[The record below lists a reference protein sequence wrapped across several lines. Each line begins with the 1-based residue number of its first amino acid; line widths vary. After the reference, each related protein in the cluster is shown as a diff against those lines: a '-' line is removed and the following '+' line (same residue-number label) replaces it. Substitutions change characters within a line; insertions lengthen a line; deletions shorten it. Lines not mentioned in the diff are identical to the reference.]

1 MSFGAQVSKQVGA
14 GIEPGNVSE
23 VVLGPLSQPSSVPF
37 YPHPIDY
44 TPKLPH
50 QPWGP
55 SHLGQ
60 AQSSLIMDQVSFPTS
75 PFLLVSYP
83 CLSFQAF
90 WSVSPF
96 PRGTEAG
103 LCSNSLTA

>member
-1 MSFGAQVSKQVGA
+1 MSFGAQGSKQVGA

-37 YPHPIDY
+37 YPLTIDY
-44 TPKLPH
+44 TLKLPH

-60 AQSSLIMDQVSFPTS
+60 AQSSLIMDQVLFPAS
-75 PFLLVSYP
+75 PLPAGSL
-83 CLSFQAF
+83 
-90 WSVSPF
+90 PF
-96 PRGTEAG
+96 P
-103 LCSNSLTA
+103 LLSSFLVCQPLS